1 MRKIRITVLAL
12 VLAALCTATALAAGT
27 QAVGDVNGSGDVN
40 MTDMQC
46 LYELLSTDK
55 YSGSLTDEAGRRA
68 ADINGDGTVDILDY
82 QRLYDILRQQ
92 IDYDNPVYEYDENG
106 RAIRKCYY
114 DATGKVNRY
123 LVYEYGADGR
133 KSAAVYYNVVG
144 TALLNCTIECKSDG
158 WEEWTYYDPETGVLI
173 SIEMCDA
180 NETVRKSSRF
190 DSETGKLSSVSEF
203 DEREREV
210 DYKEYSDGV
219 VTSHC
224 SMAYDENGLRKQTY
238 YDPATENVTWVE
250 KYDEQGRTIDCKR
263 YDDGKMLFRWTGV
276 YDETGT
282 ERRTYYDTETG
293 EITRIEKWEYDK
305 IGRVTAVTGYKADG
319 ETIESYWTCTCDET
333 SGARTITYRDSK
345 SGKVS
350 SVCEYSENGTLRK
363 CTHYDRETGG
373 ILSVSEFDEQGREIG
388 FKEFNN
394 GTLSV
399 HWSAVYD
406 ESGAEIRTYYDT
418 VTGSVSNIEKREYD
432 RTNKTCTITQ
442 YDVQTD
448 KMYCVQVWEMN
459 GEGDWKL
466 IKTTDYGKVVR
477 VWEYDE
483 QGRKIDYKEYNGDE
497 VSYHWTAVYDESGIE
512 TRTYYDAAT
521 GKVTCIEMRDANGTL
536 RKLTEY
542 NTDTGKAVC
551 VREFDEKERMV
562 GYKEF
567 SGDTLALHCTA
578 VYDESGAQIRTY
590 YDTVTGS
597 VSNIEKSEYDWT
609 NKTCTITQ
617 YDVQTDKMY
626 CVQVWEMNGE
636 DDWKLLKETY
646 YDENGNVTSETVY

>member
-12 VLAALCTATALAAGT
+12 ALAALCTATALAAGT

-40 MTDMQC
+40 MADMQC

-82 QRLYDILRQQ
+82 QRLYDVLRQQ

-133 KSAAVYYNVVG
+133 KSAAVYYNAVG

-219 VTSHC
+219 VTSHS
-224 SMAYDENGLRKQTY
+224 SMVYDENGLRTETY

-319 ETIESYWTCTCDET
+319 ETIESYWTCTYDET
-333 SGARTITYRDSK
+333 SGARTITYRDPK

-350 SVCEYSENGTLRK
+350 SVCEYSETGTLRK
-363 CTHYDRETGG
+363 FTEYNTDTGKAVCVQEFDEKERMVGYKEFGGDTLAFHWTAVYDEDGIETRTYYDPATDKVTGIEIRDANGTPCKYTSYDRETGE

-394 GTLSV
+394 GTLS
-399 HWSAVYD
+399 
-406 ESGAEIRTYYDT
+406 
-418 VTGSVSNIEKREYD
+418 
-432 RTNKTCTITQ
+432 C
-442 YDVQTD
+442 
-448 KMYCVQVWEMN
+448 
-459 GEGDWKL
+459 
-466 IKTTDYGKVVR
+466 
-477 VWEYDE
+477 
-483 QGRKIDYKEYNGDE
+483 
-497 VSYHWTAVYDESGIE
+497 HWTSVYDESGIE

-521 GKVTCIEMRDANGTL
+521 GKVTCIEIRDANGTL

-646 YDENGNVTSETVY
+646 YDENGNITSEKEY